1 MRIAIVT
8 GASSGMGREFVKQL
22 DKCMKTIDEIWVIA
36 RREEKLKE
44 LSEEI
49 SNIPLRIFSLDLSKK
64 MDIDILSHLLLA
76 EKPEVRLLVQAAG
89 VGYAG
94 SFEERTREEVEE
106 MIMLN
111 DIALVSVTKVVLP
124 YMTAPSNI
132 IMLASASAFTPQKD
146 FAVYAASKAFVLSFA
161 RSLNAELFDKKIKI
175 TAVCPGPVDTEFL
188 EKCNAGQEEKLMKK
202 LVKVEAEPVVR
213 KALEDAKAGRDVSVY
228 GMPMKFVHVLS
239 KILPTGILLRLM

>member
-94 SFEERTREEVEE
+94 SFEERTREEAEE

-111 DIALVSVTKVVLP
+111 DIAVVSVTKVVLP

-161 RSLNAELFDKKIKI
+161 RSLN
-175 TAVCPGPVDTEFL
+175 
-188 EKCNAGQEEKLMKK
+188 
-202 LVKVEAEPVVR
+202 
-213 KALEDAKAGRDVSVY
+213 DA
-228 GMPMKFVHVLS
+228 
-239 KILPTGILLRLM
+239 